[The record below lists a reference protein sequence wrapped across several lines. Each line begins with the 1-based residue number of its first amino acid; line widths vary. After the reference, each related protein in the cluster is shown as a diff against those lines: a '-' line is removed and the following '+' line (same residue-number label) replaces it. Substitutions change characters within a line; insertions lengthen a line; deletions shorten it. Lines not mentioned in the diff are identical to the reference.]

1 MTEKLAGLVVP
12 VLEPLGYKRGWGMS
26 TVARIREEI
35 PEDLGRLTLRQEDI
49 NSVLACGGLWQGKEV
64 SSDFPAHMF
73 MLRRDLVV
81 RIAKEYL
88 EAAVVGEALLP
99 MPFVRQFLRNEAN
112 FDPLTATWLFLQNE
126 FERAEL
132 EGELAMCIA
141 HLVETWPQILDGS
154 QITLG
159 PVVEDIAIGDVVL
172 HVDTVD
178 ITYGDHRLGV
188 EVNWPGSVLVR
199 LVPNI
204 ATPRDLEEMAL
215 GALVHG
221 IATGCPPQRLVVW
234 GLQSG
239 KGIGMDVERD
249 WLELAIASTQLATQ
263 AIGDIRNDRGV
274 VVQGG
279 EHCTQCPFS
288 DSCDVSEADDYPF

>member
-26 TVARIREEI
+26 TVSRIREEI
-35 PEDLGRLTLRQEDI
+35 PEDLGRLMLRQEDI
-49 NSVLACGGLWQGKEV
+49 NSVLTCGGLWQGKEV
-64 SSDFPAHMF
+64 ASDFPAHMF

-88 EAAVVGEALLP
+88 EAAVIGEALLP

-172 HVDTVD
+172 RVDTVD

-199 LVPNI
+199 LVPHYPS
-204 ATPRDLEEMAL
+204 PRDLEEMAL

-239 KGIGMDVERD
+239 KGIGMDIERD
-249 WLELAIASTQLATQ
+249 WLEMAIAGTQLATQ
-263 AIGDIRNDRGV
+263 AIGDIRNDCGV
-274 VVQGG
+274 LVQGG
-279 EHCTQCPFS
+279 EHCTMCPFS
-288 DSCDVSEADDYPF
+288 DSCDASEADEYPF

>member
-1 MTEKLAGLVVP
+1 MTQKLAGLVVP
-12 VLEPLGYKRGWGMS
+12 VLEPLGYKRGWGMA
-26 TVARIREEI
+26 TLARIREEI
-35 PEDLGRLTLRQEDI
+35 PEDLGRLTLRQGDI
-49 NSVLACGGLWQGKEV
+49 DSVLNCGGLWQGKEV
-64 SSDFPAHMF
+64 ATEFPAHIF
-73 MLRRDLVV
+73 MLRGDLVV

-88 EAAVVGEALLP
+88 EAAVIGEALLP
-99 MPFVRQFLRNEAN
+99 MPFVRQFLSNESN

-154 QITLG
+154 QITVG

-178 ITYGDHRLGV
+178 VTFGDHRLGV

-199 LVPNI
+199 LVPLY
-204 ATPRDLEEMAL
+204 PSQRDLEEMAL

-249 WLELAIASTQLATQ
+249 WLELAIAGTQLAIN

-288 DSCDVSEADDYPF
+288 DSCDVSQADEYPF